1 LEFNVIP
8 DFQSAMLPILQK
20 LSDNKIYDSSGI
32 RFYIIEQFS
41 ITDEEQLQ
49 KTPNGK
55 QFLLFN
61 RVAWSISYLR
71 TAGLIYSPQRGRY
84 QISDIGKKLLKNPPS
99 KITIKFLKGINSENI
114 AASPK
119 SKEINGDGESGESIE
134 KTPDEMMEEGLERI
148 NYELSRMLL
157 KNLEEISPTKFE
169 KIVVDLLIKM
179 GYGGSDFENGEVTQ
193 KSADEGIDG
202 IIKEDKLG
210 LDKIYIQAKH
220 WKQES
225 SKIGRPEIQKFVG
238 ALDGQ
243 RAKKGVFITTALFS
257 KEATEYAEKTNFAIV
272 LIDGKR
278 LTKLMI
284 DYEVGITIKDIYK
297 IGKIDTDYF
306 IEE

>member
-1 LEFNVIP
+1 
-8 DFQSAMLPILQK
+8 MLPILQK
-20 LSDNKIYDSSGI
+20 LSDNKVYDSSGI

-84 QISDIGKKLLKNPPS
+84 QISDIGKKLLKNP
-99 KITIKFLKGINSENI
+99 
-114 AASPK
+114 PK

-210 LDKIYIQAKH
+210 LDKIYIQAKR

>member
-1 LEFNVIP
+1 VIP
-8 DFQSAMLPILQK
+8 DFQSAMLPILKK
-20 LSDNKIYDSSGI
+20 LSDNKVYGSSGI
-32 RFYIIEQFS
+32 RSYIIEQFS
-41 ITDEEQLQ
+41 VTDEEQLQ
-49 KTPNGK
+49 RTPNGK

-71 TAGLIYSPQRGRY
+71 TAGLIYSPQRGQY
-84 QISDIGKKLLKNPPS
+84 QISEIGKKILKNPPAR
-99 KITIKFLKGINSENI
+99 ITIKFLKSIAPENI
-114 AASPK
+114 ANSTK
-119 SKEINGDGESGESIE
+119 TKDSNGDNESSESLE
-134 KTPDEMMEEGLERI
+134 KTPDEMMEEGFERI
-148 NYELSRMLL
+148 NSELSRMLL
-157 KNLEEISPTKFE
+157 KNLEEVSPYRFE
-169 KIVVDLLIKM
+169 SIVVDLLIKM

-210 LDKIYIQAKH
+210 LDKIYIQAKR
-220 WKQES
+220 WKQGL

-243 RAKKGVFITTALFS
+243 RAKKGIFITTAFFS
-257 KEATEYAEKTNFAIV
+257 KEAIEYADKTNVSIV
-272 LIDGKR
+272 LIDGKK

>member
-1 LEFNVIP
+1 MIP
-8 DFQSAMLPILQK
+8 DFQTAMLPILQK
-20 LSDNKIYDSSGI
+20 LTDNAIYDSSGI
-32 RFYIIEQFS
+32 RLFIVEKFS
-41 ITDEEQLQ
+41 ITEEEQSQ

-55 QFLLFN
+55 QILFFN

-71 TAGLIYSPQRGRY
+71 TAGLINSPERGRY
-84 QISDIGKKLLKNPPS
+84 QITELGKKLLKNPPE
-99 KITIKFLKGINSENI
+99 KITVKFLR
-114 AASPK
+114 
-119 SKEINGDGESGESIE
+119 EINPQSFEYLYKSGDAIEKMSSNESVE
-134 KTPDEMMEEGLERI
+134 KTPDEMMEEGFERI
-148 NYELSRMLL
+148 NSELSRMLL
-157 KNLEEISPTKFE
+157 KSLEEISPYRFE
-169 KIVVDLLIKM
+169 IIVIDLLIKM

-210 LDKIYIQAKH
+210 LDKIYIQAKR
-220 WKQES
+220 WKQDS

-243 RAKKGVFITTALFS
+243 RAKKGIFITTAFFS
-257 KEATEYAEKTNFAIV
+257 KEAIEYADKTNVAIV
-272 LIDGKR
+272 LIDGKK

-284 DYEVGITIKDIYK
+284 DYEVGVTIKDTYK

>member
-1 LEFNVIP
+1 VIP
-8 DFQSAMLPILQK
+8 DFQTAMLPILQK
-20 LSDNKIYDSSGI
+20 LTDNAIYDSSGI
-32 RFYIIEQFS
+32 RLFIVEKFS
-41 ITDEEQLQ
+41 ITEEEQSQ

-55 QFLLFN
+55 QILFFN

-71 TAGLIYSPQRGRY
+71 TAGLINSPERGRY
-84 QISDIGKKLLKNPPS
+84 QITELGKKLLKNPPE
-99 KITIKFLKGINSENI
+99 KITVKFLR
-114 AASPK
+114 
-119 SKEINGDGESGESIE
+119 EINPQSFEYLYKSGDAIEKMSSNESVE
-134 KTPDEMMEEGLERI
+134 KTPDEMMEEGFERI
-148 NYELSRMLL
+148 NSELSRMLL
-157 KNLEEISPTKFE
+157 KSLEEISPYRFE
-169 KIVVDLLIKM
+169 IIVIDLLIKM

-210 LDKIYIQAKH
+210 LDKIYIQAKR
-220 WKQES
+220 WKQDS

-243 RAKKGVFITTALFS
+243 RAKKGIFITTAFFS
-257 KEATEYAEKTNFAIV
+257 KEAIEYADKTNVAIV
-272 LIDGKR
+272 LIDGKK

-284 DYEVGITIKDIYK
+284 DYEVGVTIKDTYK